1 MHGVEKFDSQGGDG
15 GRDKARCVREGDFQ
29 QGIAGKKILLL
40 SVPAGAGHTRV
51 AEAIRACAAAD
62 YGDVKAIH
70 LDAMAFATP
79 RLRKVYTDFYLLL
92 VKRMPGLWRHVYR
105 LTDEAPT
112 DGWINRLRRWI
123 ERRDC
128 RLLAAEVAALAPD
141 AIVCTHF
148 QPAEIL
154 SQQIAAGTQDCPVWV
169 QVTDFDLHRMWIHP
183 HIAGYFAANDEVAF
197 RMREQG
203 IPAQAIHVAGIPT
216 MPAFS
221 MPLDRAECARALGL
235 DPALKTILLMGG
247 GAGLGGLSRVADKL
261 LAIPG
266 DFQLIAL
273 AGKNAAELAALQ
285 RLAVRHPG
293 RLAPQGFTDRVERL
307 MACADLVV
315 TKPGG
320 ATSAEC
326 LAMGLP
332 MIVNAPIPGQEEHNA
347 NYLLEHGAAL
357 KASDLSTLEYRVRY
371 LLAHPEQLQA
381 MAARARA
388 LGRPHAAMQVLET
401 VLYQCEQLR
410 EHKSEE
416 AYG

>member
-1 MHGVEKFDSQGGDG
+1 MRQ
-15 GRDKARCVREGDFQ
+15 GDFQ

-40 SVPAGAGHTRV
+40 SVPAGAGHARV
-51 AEAIRACAAAD
+51 AEAIRSRAAAD
-62 YGDVKAIH
+62 HREVEVLH
-70 LDAMAFATP
+70 LDAMAFAAP
-79 RLRKVYTDFYLLL
+79 RLRKVYTDFYLFLI
-92 VKRMPGLWRHVYR
+92 KRMPGLWRHVYR
-105 LTDEAPT
+105 LTDEARP
-112 DGWINRLRRWI
+112 DGPFNRLRRWI

-128 RLLAAEVAALAPD
+128 RLLLAEIAALAPD

-154 SQQIAAGTQDCPVWV
+154 SRQVAAGALRCPVWV

-183 HIAGYFAANDEVAF
+183 HVAGYFAASDEVAF
-197 RMREQG
+197 RMRAQG

-216 MPAFS
+216 MPAFAARH
-221 MPLDRAECARALGL
+221 DRAECARELGL
-235 DPALKTILLMGG
+235 DPARKTVLLMGG
-247 GAGLGGLSRVADKL
+247 GAGLGGLGRVADTL

-273 AGKNAAELAALQ
+273 AGNNAAELAALR
-285 RLAVRHPG
+285 RLAARYPG
-293 RLAPQGFTDRVERL
+293 RLTAQGFTDQVERL

-357 KASDLSTLEYRVRY
+357 KACDLTTLEYRVRH
-371 LLAHPEQLQA
+371 LLAHPGQLRA

-401 VLYQCEQLR
+401 VLVQCNNPCEA
-410 EHKSEE
+410 

>member
-1 MHGVEKFDSQGGDG
+1 MQRS
-15 GRDKARCVREGDFQ
+15 
-29 QGIAGKKILLL
+29 IAGKTIVVL

-51 AEAIRACAAAD
+51 AEAIRAGAAAGH
-62 YGDVKAIH
+62 GDVKVIH

-79 RLRKVYTDFYLLL
+79 RLRKVYTDFYLWLIGR
-92 VKRMPGLWRHVYR
+92 VPGLWRHVYR
-105 LTDEAPT
+105 LTDTARP
-112 DGWINRLRRWI
+112 DGLLNRLRRWI

-128 RLLAAEVAALAPD
+128 RLLAVEIAALAPD

-154 SQQIAAGTQDCPVWV
+154 SQQIAAWTLDCPLWV

-183 HIAGYFAANDEVAF
+183 HVAGYFAANDEVAF

-203 IPAQAIHVAGIPT
+203 IPAHMIHVAGIPT

-221 MPLDRAECARALGL
+221 LNHDRAECARAIGL
-235 DPALKTILLMGG
+235 DPARKTILLMGG

-261 LAIPG
+261 LSIQG
-266 DFQLIAL
+266 DFQLIVL
-273 AGKNAAELAALQ
+273 AGKNATELAALQ
-285 RLAVRHPG
+285 RLAVHYPG
-293 RLAPQGFTDRVERL
+293 RLVPQGFTDRVERL

-326 LAMGLP
+326 LALGLP

-347 NYLLEHGAAL
+347 NYLLEHGVAL

-371 LLAHPEQLQA
+371 LLAHPARLQE
-381 MAARARA
+381 MAACARA
-388 LGRPHAAMQVLET
+388 LGRPHAAVQVLET
-401 VLYQCEQLR
+401 VLVQCNS
-410 EHKSEE
+410 KSEE
-416 AYG
+416 AYA

>member
-1 MHGVEKFDSQGGDG
+1 M
-15 GRDKARCVREGDFQ
+15 REGDLQ
-29 QGIAGKKILLL
+29 PGMAGKRIVLL

-51 AEAIRACAAAD
+51 AEAIRSRAVAE
-62 YGDVKAIH
+62 YGDIQVIH
-70 LDAMAFATP
+70 LDAMAFAAP

-92 VKRMPGLWRHVYR
+92 IKRMPGLWRHVYR
-105 LTDEAPT
+105 LTDEAPP
-112 DGWINRLRRWI
+112 GRWFNRLRRWI

-128 RLLAAEVAALAPD
+128 RLLLAEIAALAPD
-141 AIVCTHF
+141 AVVCTHF

-154 SQQIAAGTQDCPVWV
+154 SQQIAAGRLDCPVWV

-183 HIAGYFAANDEVAF
+183 HVAGYFAANDEVAF

-203 IPAQAIHVAGIPT
+203 VPAHAIQVAGIPT

-221 MPLDRAECARALGL
+221 QPHDRAECARALGL

-247 GAGLGGLSRVADKL
+247 GAGLGGLSRVAEQL

-326 LAMGLP
+326 MAMGLP

-357 KASDLSTLEYRVRY
+357 KASSLSTLEYRVRH
-371 LLAHPEQLQA
+371 LLALPEQLQA
-381 MAARARA
+381 MADRARA

-401 VLYQCEQLR
+401 VLVHSELQR
-410 EHKSEE
+410 ERKSDE

>member
-1 MHGVEKFDSQGGDG
+1 M
-15 GRDKARCVREGDFQ
+15 REGDLQ
-29 QGIAGKKILLL
+29 RSIAGKTIVVL

-51 AEAIRACAAAD
+51 AEAIRARAAAD
-62 YGDVKAIH
+62 HGDVKVIH

-79 RLRKVYTDFYLLL
+79 RLRKVYTDFYLCLIGR
-92 VKRMPGLWRHVYR
+92 VPGLWRHVYR
-105 LTDEAPT
+105 LTDQARP
-112 DGWINRLRRWI
+112 DGLFSRLRRWI
-123 ERRDC
+123 ERREC
-128 RLLAAEVAALAPD
+128 RLLDLEIAALAPD

-154 SQQIAAGTQDCPVWV
+154 SQQIAAGTLGCPLWV

-183 HIAGYFAANDEVAF
+183 HVAGYFAANDEVAF
-197 RMREQG
+197 RMREHG
-203 IPAQAIHVAGIPT
+203 IPAHRIHVAGIPT

-221 MPLDRAECARALGL
+221 LQHDRAECARALGL
-235 DPALKTILLMGG
+235 DPALTTILLMGG

-261 LAIPG
+261 LSIQG
-266 DFQLIAL
+266 DFQLIVL

-285 RLAVRHPG
+285 RLAVRYPG
-293 RLAPQGFTDRVERL
+293 RLVAQGFTNRVERL

-347 NYLLEHGAAL
+347 NYLLEHGVAL

-371 LLAHPEQLQA
+371 LLAHPARLHE

-401 VLYQCEQLR
+401 VLVQCNS
-410 EHKSEE
+410 KSEE
-416 AYG
+416 AYA